1 MMSVQ
6 SDLSGVIFTL
16 NCAVICFRSAYRKW
30 CASQKVNYHEMLI
43 FYSLSETPDCTQT
56 DICNSYMLPKQTIHN
71 TVMRLK
77 KQGYLTLEQA
87 GGNQKEKYLR
97 LTPEGQVYADRI
109 VRPLREAEIRAVKQ
123 TGMDK
128 VRLFA
133 DSFIDYSK
141 ILNRVMNPEDEEV

>member
-1 MMSVQ
+1 MMSARNDM
-6 SDLSGVIFTL
+6 SEVIFTL
-16 NCAVICFRSAYRKW
+16 NRAVICFRSAYRKW
-30 CASQKVNYHEMLI
+30 CAGQKVNYHEMLI
-43 FYSLSETPDCTQT
+43 FYSLFETPDCTQT

-87 GGNQKEKYLR
+87 EGNQKEKILR
-97 LTPEGQVYADRI
+97 LTPAGQVYADRI
-109 VRPLREAEIRAVKQ
+109 VKPLREAEIRAVEQ
-123 TGMDK
+123 TGTDK
-128 VRLFA
+128 VRLSA

>member
-1 MMSVQ
+1 MMSARNDM
-6 SDLSGVIFTL
+6 SEVIFTL
-16 NCAVICFRSAYRKW
+16 NRAVICFRSAYRKW
-30 CASQKVNYHEMLI
+30 CAGQKVNYHEMLI
-43 FYSLSETPDCTQT
+43 FYSLFETPDCTQT

-87 GGNQKEKYLR
+87 EGNQKEKILR

-109 VRPLREAEIRAVKQ
+109 VKPLREAEIRAVEQ
-123 TGMDK
+123 TGTDK
-128 VRLFA
+128 VRLSA
-133 DSFIDYSK
+133 DLFIDYSK

>member
-1 MMSVQ
+1 MSARNDM
-6 SDLSGVIFTL
+6 SEVIFTL
-16 NCAVICFRSAYRKW
+16 NRAVICFRSAYRKW
-30 CASQKVNYHEMLI
+30 CAGQKVNYHEMLI
-43 FYSLSETPDCTQT
+43 FYSLFETPDCTQT

-87 GGNQKEKYLR
+87 EGNQKEKILR
-97 LTPEGQVYADRI
+97 LTPAGQVYADRI
-109 VRPLREAEIRAVKQ
+109 VKPLREAEIRAVEQ
-123 TGMDK
+123 TGTDK
-128 VRLFA
+128 VRLSA

>member
-1 MMSVQ
+1 MSARNDM
-6 SDLSGVIFTL
+6 SEVIFTL
-16 NCAVICFRSAYRKW
+16 NRAVICFRSAYRKW
-30 CASQKVNYHEMLI
+30 CAGQKVNYHEMLI
-43 FYSLSETPDCTQT
+43 FYSLFETPDCTQT

-87 GGNQKEKYLR
+87 EGNQKEKILR

-109 VRPLREAEIRAVKQ
+109 VKPLREAEIRAVEQ
-123 TGMDK
+123 TGTDK
-128 VRLFA
+128 VRLSA
-133 DSFIDYSK
+133 DLFIDYSK